1 MHYITASDGC
11 AALEVLEDLVI
22 TPTRPALA
30 TSCDI
35 GVSASSWGV
44 GARAAR
50 HPVDDDQG
58 VARGDSARDLHPS
71 QMSFT

>member
-1 MHYITASDGC
+1 MGVTLCGQMHYITASDGC

-30 TSCDI
+30 KSCDI

-50 HPVDDDQG
+50 HPG
-58 VARGDSARDLHPS
+58 AAHKPGAR
-71 QMSFT
+71 